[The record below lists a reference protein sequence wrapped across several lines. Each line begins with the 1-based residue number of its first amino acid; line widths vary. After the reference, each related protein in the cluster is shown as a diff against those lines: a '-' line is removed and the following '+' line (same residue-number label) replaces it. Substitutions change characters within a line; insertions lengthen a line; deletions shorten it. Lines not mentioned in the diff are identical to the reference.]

1 MNLFTNDFHSF
12 YDLFL
17 RSNMQRHIISL
28 LDPENASE
36 EITFYNGSVE
46 GMKKCHQ
53 IETTIKYQ
61 DSDHKARLRYTVIM
75 YFN

>member
-1 MNLFTNDFHSF
+1 
-12 YDLFL
+12 
-17 RSNMQRHIISL
+17 MQRHIISL

-61 DSDHKARLRYTVIM
+61 DSDHKARLRYTVII
-75 YFN
+75 YFNCGLYPMLSEWLQKKKICTH